1 MLVSDRR
8 YGGESGV
15 ARIEFHNVTKVYD
28 GKNRVIE
35 KLNLKVE
42 EGSFTV
48 LVGPSGCGKTTALR
62 MIAGLE
68 SVTEGRIFIGG
79 ADVTDREPGKRDIAF
94 VFQNYAIYPH
104 MTVRQNIEFG
114 LENARVPKAEREE
127 IVGSVLEMVGLQE
140 YAHSLPS
147 KLSGGQRQR
156 VALARAV
163 SKKPRVFLMDEP
175 LSNLD
180 AKLRNQM
187 RTELIELHQKLGS
200 TFVFVTHDQI
210 EAMTMGQ
217 QLVIMDG
224 GKVLQKGTP
233 REVYASPNCVFT
245 AQFIGDPGMNVHPLG
260 DEAMFGFRPRAA
272 RFSAPEGGVVRMGGR
287 AVTREILGA
296 DTLYCFKT
304 PYGRDMV
311 KSELDD
317 IAPGD
322 EVQLYIPVGAFA
334 FFEKDGRRVADPERE
349 RTLMEKLRSRYE

>member
-1 MLVSDRR
+1 MLASDRR

-114 LENARVPKAEREE
+114 LENARVPGAEREE

-210 EAMTMGQ
+210 EAMTRGQ
-217 QLVIMDG
+217 PLVFMAG
-224 GKVLQKGTP
+224 GT
-233 REVYASPNCVFT
+233 
-245 AQFIGDPGMNVHPLG
+245 
-260 DEAMFGFRPRAA
+260 
-272 RFSAPEGGVVRMGGR
+272 VR
-287 AVTREILGA
+287 
-296 DTLYCFKT
+296 
-304 PYGRDMV
+304 
-311 KSELDD
+311 
-317 IAPGD
+317 
-322 EVQLYIPVGAFA
+322 Q
-334 FFEKDGRRVADPERE
+334 
-349 RTLMEKLRSRYE
+349 

>member
-1 MLVSDRR
+1 MLASDRR

-114 LENARVPKAEREE
+114 LENARVPRAEREE

-140 YAHSLPS
+140 
-147 KLSGGQRQR
+147 
-156 VALARAV
+156 
-163 SKKPRVFLMDEP
+163 
-175 LSNLD
+175 
-180 AKLRNQM
+180 
-187 RTELIELHQKLGS
+187 I
-200 TFVFVTHDQI
+200 
-210 EAMTMGQ
+210 
-217 QLVIMDG
+217 
-224 GKVLQKGTP
+224 
-233 REVYASPNCVFT
+233 
-245 AQFIGDPGMNVHPLG
+245 
-260 DEAMFGFRPRAA
+260 
-272 RFSAPEGGVVRMGGR
+272 GR
-287 AVTREILGA
+287 AHV
-296 DTLYCFKT
+296 
-304 PYGRDMV
+304 
-311 KSELDD
+311 
-317 IAPGD
+317 
-322 EVQLYIPVGAFA
+322 
-334 FFEKDGRRVADPERE
+334 
-349 RTLMEKLRSRYE
+349 